1 MTCRDLLLQTE
12 SWQQLRPPARRSNKK
27 ITKETIA
34 AKSRELPSHIERLT
48 GLLTQAI
55 EDAAPLHEF
64 EEKTFR
70 VLLGLGPTC
79 LKILVNALGT
89 GDVEE
94 AAILVHTADG
104 KGPPIRRRPSETPL
118 IESDRSNS
126 GAQPNR
132 KKMAVLGA
140 IYSIE
145 PHLPTPEDVIE
156 SRFRYPD
163 QPDKKTTRPRPQHKR
178 VHANWDPI
186 GVPGD
191 SVHGPAATCGWIAE
205 EVASQKPHSTKPV
218 VAIMDGQESLWNHRD
233 IYRRYPNRSSLS
245 QFGWTLAP

>member
-1 MTCRDLLLQTE
+1 MQSQVE
-12 SWQQLRPPARRSNKK
+12 K
-27 ITKETIA
+27 
-34 AKSRELPSHIERLT
+34 LT
-48 GLLTQAI
+48 GFLTQAI

-126 GAQPNR
+126 GDQPNCT
-132 KKMAVLGA
+132 KMAVLGSV
-140 IYSIE
+140 YSVE
-145 PHLPTPEDVIE
+145 PHLPTSEDVVE
-156 SRFRYPD
+156 S
-163 QPDKKTTRPRPQHKR
+163 
-178 VHANWDPI
+178 
-186 GVPGD
+186 
-191 SVHGPAATCGWIAE
+191 
-205 EVASQKPHSTKPV
+205 
-218 VAIMDGQESLWNHRD
+218 
-233 IYRRYPNRSSLS
+233 
-245 QFGWTLAP
+245 